1 MQIELGTTI
10 ADDFIRLNVE
20 AEMALR
26 QMMGSDYKFQ
36 GSEAAESL
44 IRPAIEKRLKK
55 DDKKA
60 ILD

>member
-36 GSEAAESL
+36 GNEAAESL

-55 DDKKA
+55 E
-60 ILD
+60 